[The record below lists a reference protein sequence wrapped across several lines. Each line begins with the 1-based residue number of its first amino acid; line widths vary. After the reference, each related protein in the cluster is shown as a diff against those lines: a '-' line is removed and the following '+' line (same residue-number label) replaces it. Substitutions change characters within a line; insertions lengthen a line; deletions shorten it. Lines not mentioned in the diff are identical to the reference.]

1 MTTHFSRSFKAMGSL
16 CELQLYTQEQ
26 SRSDEV
32 FEDLIG
38 EVSRLEEK
46 YSRYKP
52 TSVIS
57 QINSAAGQGTPVSVD
72 NETMQLLDYADTLF
86 VESDGMF
93 DITSGVLREVW
104 DFRSARLPSEAEVRS
119 VTPLIGWQHVDR
131 GDAHIYLPQQG
142 MQIDFG
148 GFAKEYAVDV
158 LAARCID
165 HDIQHGIVNL
175 GGDVRVI
182 GPHPD
187 GAPWRVGIQHPRAPT
202 KVIAVVEVSH
212 GAVATSGDYER
223 FMVVDGKRYCHLLNP
238 ETGRSI
244 HPQFASVSIMADSC
258 LVAGSFSTLAMLKGD
273 DAAAWVESTGLPHL
287 LVDQSL
293 HLSGT
298 VHPGSDTSATHE
310 P

>member
-1 MTTHFSRSFKAMGSL
+1 MGSL
-16 CELQLYTQEQ
+16 CELQIYTHEK
-26 SRSDEV
+26 SRSEEI

-38 EVSRLEEK
+38 EVSRLEDK
-46 YSRYKP
+46 YSRYKS

-57 QINSAAGQGTPVSVD
+57 QINAAAGQGAPVYVD
-72 NETMQLLDYADTLF
+72 SETVQLLDYADTLF
-86 VESDGMF
+86 AESDGMF

-104 DFRSARLPSEAEVRS
+104 DFRSAKLPSAAEVRS
-119 VTPLIGWQHVDR
+119 VLPLIGWQNVDR
-131 GDAHIYLPQQG
+131 GDDQIYLPQQG

-148 GFAKEYAVDV
+148 GFAKEYAVDA

-175 GGDVRVI
+175 GGDVRVV

-187 GAPWRVGIQHPRAPT
+187 GTPWRVGIQHPRAPA
-202 KVIAVVEVSH
+202 KAISVVEVSH

-223 FMVVDGKRYCHLLNP
+223 FMLIDGKRYCHLLNP

-273 DAAAWVESTGLPHL
+273 DAAAWIESTGLPHL

-293 HLSGT
+293 RLSGT
-298 VHPGSDTSATHE
+298 VHAESDTGETTRR
-310 P
+310 